1 MMDDLRI
8 MHVTPYA
15 IGYDLEAV
23 INMNI
28 AKLERRYT
36 DGFDADRSMNRR
48 EGDR

>member
-8 MHVTPYA
+8 MYVTSYA

-23 INMNI
+23 MNMNI
-28 AKLERRYT
+28 SKLDRRYP
-36 DGFDADRSMNRR
+36 DGFDADRSMNRM